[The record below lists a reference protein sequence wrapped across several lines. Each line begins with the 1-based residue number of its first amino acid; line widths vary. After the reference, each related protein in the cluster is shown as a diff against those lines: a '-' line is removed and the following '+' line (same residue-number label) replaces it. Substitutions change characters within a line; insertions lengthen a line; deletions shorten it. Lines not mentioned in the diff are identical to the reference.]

1 MINNFS
7 KWDGVSRPNIDN
19 AIMETRPNALSWR
32 ITHHNSCMTIGS
44 WVDSNGNEAPSSQEV
59 LDNYKK
65 LMEMWKKDEY
75 KRQRIE
81 LYGSIGDQLD
91 ILYNDIKSGNINGEW
106 IKHIDKVKNTIPK
119 PH

>member
-7 KWDGVSRPNIDN
+7 KWDGVSHPNLDN
-19 AIMETRPNALSWR
+19 AVMYTRPNAVSWR
-32 ITHHNSCMTIGS
+32 ITQQNGCMVIS
-44 WVDSNGNEAPSSQEV
+44 NWVDSDKTEIPSSQEV

-65 LMEMWKKDEY
+65 LIDIWKKDEY

-119 PH
+119 PY